1 MKRFVVVL
9 TTAMAVLGSVQAAD
23 APQRELY
30 WGDTHLHTGYSPD
43 AYLMMNRDTDPD
55 TAYRF
60 ARGLPV
66 TEALTGAKIRIGT
79 PLDFLVVS
87 DHGEYMGVIPEIMKG
102 NPLVA
107 NTDFGKWFREKAD
120 AGEFIEAFSALIAQV
135 NAGESD
141 PDLDNPEINSLIW
154 NRIIDAADRH
164 YEPGKFTSLIGWE
177 WSSTPGGAN
186 LHRVV
191 FIREGREH
199 AEQFLPYTSF
209 NSVNPEDLWAWLET
223 TSQATGTHFIAIPHN
238 SNISQG
244 LMFDDVTFNGDPITA
259 EYARTRM
266 KWEPVVEVTQIKGD
280 SEAHPV
286 LSPEDEFADFETYE
300 HIIATEDVEYAGTDP
315 GDYVRSGLKR
325 GLEFAKNIGANPY
338 KFGLIGSTDAHTA
351 MASAEEDNFW
361 GKMSQDAIPR
371 NKSIEVIPGATGWDM
386 SASGLVAVWAEENS
400 RGGIYDAFMRKET
413 YATSG
418 PRIRL
423 RFFGGWNF
431 DAGDAEPEDESV
443 ASTGYKKGVP
453 MGGDLSNA
461 PDGAAPTFIISAG
474 KDPVGAKL
482 DRIQVIKG
490 WVDSKGKSHEK
501 VYNVAWAG
509 DRELDRKGKLPPVG
523 NTVDLETGHYSNNIG
538 RPHLEGFWQD
548 PDFDSAEHAFY
559 YVRVLQIPTPRNSLY
574 DSIALQQDPPE
585 GHATTIQ
592 ERAYS
597 SPIWYTPGG

>member
-1 MKRFVVVL
+1 MKRFAIFL
-9 TTAMAVLGSVQAAD
+9 ATAVAMLGSAQAAD
-23 APQRELY
+23 APQRDLY

-60 ARGLPV
+60 AKGLPV
-66 TEALTGAKIRIGT
+66 TEALTGSKVQIGT

-107 NTDFGKWFREKAD
+107 NTEFGKWFRERAD
-120 AGEFIEAFSALIAQV
+120 AGELLEAFGVLIAQV

-141 PDLDNPEINSLIW
+141 PDLDNPEINSQIW
-154 NRIIDAADRH
+154 NKIIDAAERH
-164 YEPGKFTSLIGWE
+164 NEPGKFTAFIGWE

-191 FIREGREH
+191 FIREGGEH
-199 AEQFLPYTSF
+199 ARQFLPYTSF
-209 NSVNPEDLWAWLET
+209 DSVRPEDLWEWMQIT
-223 TSQATGTHFIAIPHN
+223 GDATGTTFVAIPHN

-244 LMFDDVTFNGDPITA
+244 LMFDDVDSNGDPITA

-280 SEAHPV
+280 SEAHPL

-300 HIIATEDVEYAGTDP
+300 HIIAVGGVEHKGIEA
-315 GDYVRSGLKR
+315 GDYVRSALKR
-325 GLEFAKNIGANPY
+325 GLEIAGKTGVNPY
-338 KFGLIGSTDAHTA
+338 EFGLIGSTDSHTA
-351 MASAEEDNFW
+351 LSTAEEDNFY
-361 GKMSQDAIPR
+361 GKMAQDSIPR
-371 NKSIEVIPGATGWDM
+371 NKAIEIIPGATGWDM
-386 SASGLVAVWAEENS
+386 SASGLVGVWAEENT
-400 RGGIYDAFMRKET
+400 RVALHDAFFRKEV

-423 RFFGGWNF
+423 RFFGGWDF
-431 DAGDAEPEDESV
+431 DAGDAEPEDASV
-443 ASTGYKKGVP
+443 AKTGYKKGVS
-453 MGGDLSNA
+453 MGGELGNA
-461 PDGAAPTFIISAG
+461 PADSKPTFIISAA

-482 DRIQVIKG
+482 DRIQIVKG
-490 WVDSKGKSHEK
+490 WLDAKGRSHEK
-501 VYNVAWAG
+501 VYNVAWSR
-509 DRELDRKGKLPPVG
+509 DRELDRKGKLSPVG
-523 NTVDLETGHYSNNIG
+523 NTVDLKTARYANNIG
-538 RPHLEGFWQD
+538 APHLEGFWQD
-548 PDFDSAEHAFY
+548 PDFDADERAFY
-559 YVRVLQIPTPRNSLY
+559 YARVLQIPTPRNSLY
-574 DSIALQQDPPE
+574 DSIALQQEPPE